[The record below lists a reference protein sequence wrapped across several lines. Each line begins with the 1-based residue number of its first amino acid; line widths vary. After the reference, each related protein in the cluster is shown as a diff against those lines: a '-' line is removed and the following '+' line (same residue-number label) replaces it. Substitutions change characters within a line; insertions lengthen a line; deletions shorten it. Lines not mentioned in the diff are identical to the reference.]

1 MTVPLTPAPATA
13 AAAGGITVRPV
24 PYAETVGKRLR
35 DEQFGVV
42 VEGIKDINRLTEEE
56 FAIIEKLLYK
66 HGVVVF
72 EDVDLTPAGQH
83 ALTNA
88 FDPDAQEYG
97 HGKVGRPDQAS
108 KSILHPDLRTI
119 PGTEVQLIGNGLVTD
134 EHVLQGLANPCKL
147 RHPSHQTFHR
157 TRISDDDSAKGFT
170 RFYRWHIDAALY
182 ERDPPKVTTL
192 YGLQMPT
199 AKRNTVRYDDGTGDE
214 LEVPLGGTAFV
225 SGKVMFDI
233 LPAHL
238 KSLAVRTK
246 VRYAPHPYVWM
257 GSARARSTGLGME
270 SEGTEMALDDLPPW
284 KDEHVKTLPVCWK
297 NPVTGHLHFQVHP
310 SAIHELLV
318 DPLPA
323 GASRTPDTLYPD
335 GAHLTDLKEVR
346 ELMYSMQRPGI
357 APELVY
363 VVDWKPKQLALF
375 HNRGTLHSITGAFAE
390 DEVRAFWQCNQAA
403 SVPVVGPTEEDVRR
417 CA

>member
-1 MTVPLTPAPATA
+1 M
-13 AAAGGITVRPV
+13 
-24 PYAETVGKRLR
+24 
-35 DEQFGVV
+35 
-42 VEGIKDINRLTEEE
+42 
-56 FAIIEKLLYK
+56 
-66 HGVVVF
+66 
-72 EDVDLTPAGQH
+72 
-83 ALTNA
+83 
-88 FDPDAQEYG
+88 
-97 HGKVGRPDQAS
+97 
-108 KSILHPDLRTI
+108 
-119 PGTEVQLIGNGLVTD
+119 
-134 EHVLQGLANPCKL
+134 QGLANPCKL

-310 SAIHELLV
+310 SAIHELVRRSSSPAGPRCAATDLRNWRLPLAV
-318 DPLPA
+318 SAARRPSSGRRLPHSRHPLPRR
-323 GASRTPDTLYPD
+323 RTPHRP
-335 GAHLTDLKEVR
+335 
-346 ELMYSMQRPGI
+346 QR
-357 APELVY
+357 
-363 VVDWKPKQLALF
+363 
-375 HNRGTLHSITGAFAE
+375 
-390 DEVRAFWQCNQAA
+390 
-403 SVPVVGPTEEDVRR
+403 GP
-417 CA
+417 